1 MQYQVA
7 GPGQPFPIQNG
18 KRPKSRTWSFV
29 VAGAITA
36 LAVFSGAAYGVFAW
50 THRDEAQIREAVK
63 DFAHAVDREDAATML
78 RLLCTEEA
86 QSAVESGVSEND
98 RGLVSRYERPVETS
112 NIRIIGDVAQTR
124 VTRPSQQ
131 PATLY
136 LRKESGTWK
145 LCDPERQRWP
155 Q

>member
-18 KRPKSRTWSFV
+18 TRRTRTFV
-29 VAGAITA
+29 VAGAFAA
-36 LAVFSGAAYGVFAW
+36 LAVFAGAAYGVFAW
-50 THRDEAQIREAVK
+50 THRDEARIRDAVK
-63 DFAHAVDREDAATML
+63 EFAHAVDREDAATAL
-78 RLLCTEEA
+78 RLLCAEEA
-86 QSAVESGVSEND
+86 ASAVESGISEND
-98 RGLVSRYERPVETS
+98 HGLGSRDERPVETS
-112 NIRIIGDVAQTR
+112 NIRITGDLAQAR
-124 VTRPSQQ
+124 MTRPSQQ

-145 LCDPERQRWP
+145 LCDPERLRRP